1 MKRKIGD
8 KALFNGEE
16 VTLVEIHKGAK
27 TNKPVMQSG
36 CVFVGYASKVPSY
49 TLSNG
54 KRVSA
59 NNKLLKFLYN
69 GH

>member
-1 MKRKIGD
+1 MKRHIGD
-8 KALFNGEE
+8 KAIFNGEE

-27 TNKPVMQSG
+27 TNKRVMQSG
-36 CVFVGYASKVPSY
+36 CVFVGYASGVPSY

-59 NNKLLKFLYN
+59 SNILLKFIQK
-69 GH
+69 